1 MSSISGKS
9 AGSLPERLSAFQS
22 QFDAWMKSWLE
33 GFRERSLELDEGLS
47 DILDLLLEFSGRSG
61 KRLRPYLTL
70 LAYQACGG
78 KDPEEVMPVAA
89 AAEMLH
95 VFALAHDDVMDA
107 SDLRRGLPTLHR
119 LAEQFHREKS
129 LRGSAE
135 RFGESVG
142 ILAGDL
148 GLVISDEMID
158 TSTIPPQRHGEL
170 RRVWNAM
177 RQEVILGQY
186 LDIAAAS
193 LPEPAPEE
201 RIWSIISL
209 KSGKY
214 SVERPLHLGVAAA
227 AADTSLYDVF
237 TGYGIP
243 LGRAF
248 QITDDILGLFG
259 DEAVTGKPID
269 SDIREGKST
278 LLISRA
284 YHSLSTQD
292 REFLKGI
299 WGNPDASTEE
309 VLKLRELIRQC
320 GALDHCRQQSQHLQA
335 RALCAIQ
342 SSALSTVAKESF
354 TALADFIINRPA

>member
-1 MSSISGKS
+1 MTSTSSNNT
-9 AGSLPERLSAFQS
+9 GSLPQRLSAFQS
-22 QFDAWMKSWLE
+22 QFDAWLKGWLE
-33 GFRERSLELDEGLS
+33 EFRERSLELDEGLAE
-47 DILDLLLEFSGRSG
+47 ILDLLLEFSGRSG
-61 KRLRPYLTL
+61 KRLRPYLTY

-119 LAEQFHREKS
+119 LAERFHLERS

-158 TSTIPPQRHGEL
+158 SSPISTQSQAEL

-227 AADTSLYDVF
+227 GASSSFYEVF

-259 DEAVTGKPID
+259 DEAITGKPID

-284 YHSLSTQD
+284 YHSLSAQD

-299 WGNPDASTEE
+299 WGNPQASMEE

-320 GALDHCRQQSQHLQA
+320 GALDYCRQQSQNLHA
-335 RALCAIQ
+335 RALSVIQ
-342 SSALSTVAKESF
+342 SSGLSAVAKESF
-354 TALADFIINRPA
+354 AALADFIINRPA